1 MRSRAISRA
10 ILVVTCLAALAGCGF
25 RPLHS
30 RDAGASAARL
40 AEIRISPIS
49 DRIGQRLHNLL
60 LDKLTP
66 MGPPATPR
74 YVLSVRLSESVQNLA
89 VRKDDFATRAN
100 LVMRA
105 RFTLVRTHDDASVLS
120 ASSVSVNS
128 YNILREQ
135 FATRSAEDDARARAV
150 QEISGEI
157 RTRIAIYLSRLR

>member
-1 MRSRAISRA
+1 MRAKTISRA
-10 ILVVTCLAALAGCGF
+10 LLVATCLAALTGCGF

-40 AEIRISPIS
+40 AEIRISPIA

-74 YVLSVRLSESVQNLA
+74 YVLSVRLNESLQNLA

-100 LVMRA
+100 LIMRA
-105 RFTLVRTHDDASVLS
+105 RFTLVRTRDNATMLS
-120 ASSVSVNS
+120 ANADSVNS
-128 YNILREQ
+128 YNILSEQ
-135 FATRSAEDDARARAV
+135 FATLSAEDDARARAV

-157 RTRIAIYLSRLR
+157 RTRIAIYLSRTR